1 MKIKYL
7 NEIWRDIKGY
17 ESYYQVSNFGRI
29 KSLERYDALGHHLKE
44 FIMKPTYSSRY
55 LRVSLSKNSFQK
67 LLSVHRLV
75 AEAFIPNPNN
85 LPCVNHKDENRC
97 NNFVYIDENGNYVP
111 ELSNLEWCTQKH
123 NANWGKRNS
132 KISKSKYKTILQFDL
147 QGNFIKEWPSAMQ
160 LHKELN
166 YSVASISQCCR
177 GKQKTAYS
185 FIWKFKTNY

>member
-1 MKIKYL
+1 MKIEYL

-17 ESYYQVSNFGRI
+17 EGYYQVSNFGRI

-44 FIMKPTYSSRY
+44 FIMKPTYSRY
-55 LRVSLSKNSFQK
+55 LRVTLSKNSVQK

-123 NANWGKRNS
+123 NTNWGKRNS
-132 KISKSKYKTILQFDL
+132 KISKSKYKAILQFDL
-147 QGNFIKEWPSAMQ
+147 DGNFIKEWPSAMQ
-160 LHKELN
+160 IHKELN
-166 YSVASISQCCR
+166 YSVASISLCCR
-177 GKQKTAYS
+177 GKQKTAYG
-185 FIWKFKTNY
+185 FIWKFK